1 MPKTSYEKYPTSPML
16 IIAYHV
22 LFGIWAASYF
32 YLIPVPVNLIMTSAL
47 IIYIGCHRSLAL
59 LQTDEKTGEAVVER
73 ETLTKEDAMKFPII
87 GSVALGTLYV
97 AFKYLDKDWVN
108 FLLSLYFS
116 VIGTFTLTATASPLF
131 AVFLPSKTKYG
142 PKPFKLP
149 LLGDIDA
156 QLTISE
162 IVALVPAI
170 VFSYFYFQ
178 TKHFMMNNVLGISFC
193 IQTIERVSL
202 GSYKIGAILLTGL
215 FFYDIFW
222 VFGTEVM
229 VTVAKSFDGPI
240 KLLFRRSFETV
251 VDGVVKK
258 AEFSL
263 LGLGDIVVPGLFI
276 AILMRFDAVSAKVN
290 PKGAE
295 HMSFPK
301 PFFISNM
308 IGYCAGLLTT
318 VLIMYYFNAA
328 QPALLYLV
336 PACLGASLLMATATG
351 KFNALCAYDEEGSPK
366 EDSSGGGKKSN

>member
-1 MPKTSYEKYPTSPML
+1 MAKTTYEKYPTSPML
-16 IIAYHV
+16 IIAYHL
-22 LFGIWAASYF
+22 LFGLWVASYF
-32 YLIPVPVNLIMTSAL
+32 FLIPVPVNLIASSSL

-87 GSVALGTLYV
+87 GSLALGSLYV

-116 VIGTFTLTATASPLF
+116 VIGTFTLTATTSPLLE
-131 AVFLPSKTKYG
+131 VFLPSKAKYG

-149 LLGDIDA
+149 VLGDIDV
-156 QLTISE
+156 QMTISE
-162 IVALVPAI
+162 LVALAPAI
-170 VFSYFYFQ
+170 VFSYYYFK

-251 VDGVVKK
+251 VDGVTKK

-263 LGLGDIVVPGLFI
+263 LGLGDIVVPGK
-276 AILMRFDAVSAKVN
+276 VSST
-290 PKGAE
+290 
-295 HMSFPK
+295 HMYIFMSVYMNVHLTYQHFP
-301 PFFISNM
+301 M
-308 IGYCAGLLTT
+308 TQAY
-318 VLIMYYFNAA
+318 
-328 QPALLYLV
+328 
-336 PACLGASLLMATATG
+336 SLL
-351 KFNALCAYDEEGSPK
+351 S
-366 EDSSGGGKKSN
+366 

>member
-1 MPKTSYEKYPTSPML
+1 MAKTSYEKYPTSPML
-16 IIAYHV
+16 IIAYHA
-22 LFGIWAASYF
+22 LFGIWVASYF
-32 YLIPVPVNLIMTSAL
+32 FLIPVPVNLIVTSSL

-73 ETLTKEDAMKFPII
+73 ETLTKEDAMKFPIL

-131 AVFLPSKTKYG
+131 EVFLPSKTKYG

-149 LLGDIDA
+149 LIGDIDT

-162 IVALVPAI
+162 IVALIPSI
-170 VFSYFYFQ
+170 IFSYFYFK

-193 IQTIERVSL
+193 VQTIERVSL
-202 GSYKIGAILLTGL
+202 GSYKIGAILLAGL

-263 LGLGDIVVPGLFI
+263 LGLGDIVVPGKML
-276 AILMRFDAVSAKVN
+276 S
-290 PKGAE
+290 
-295 HMSFPK
+295 S
-301 PFFISNM
+301 
-308 IGYCAGLLTT
+308 LLTYMCLPYDFQLCVIT
-318 VLIMYYFNAA
+318 IRLVHCYF
-328 QPALLYLV
+328 
-336 PACLGASLLMATATG
+336 
-351 KFNALCAYDEEGSPK
+351 DEI
-366 EDSSGGGKKSN
+366 